1 MCVVRVIKEGL
12 MSKFEAFCRLTGTT
26 GNLGESRTKNLLIT
40 TKLQLLANY
49 IMSTSKQIAHQ
60 GKLSNVFIRFIIV
73 S

>member
-1 MCVVRVIKEGL
+1 MCVVRGTKEGL
-12 MSKFEAFCRLTGTT
+12 MSKFEAFCRLRTV
-26 GNLGESRTKNLLIT
+26 GESGTKNLLIT

-60 GKLSNVFIRFIIV
+60 GKLSNVFIRFFIIV